1 MPLSVV
7 DLYRDVLPKTN
18 CGDCGFS
25 ACLAFASIVVS
36 EKLPLGNCPH
46 IDTGIVENCQKELDE
61 QYASGKWL
69 KRDMAR
75 DALEWAKQ
83 RSASVKIDDL
93 PNRIGGK
100 LIKRGDGVALELPYF
115 TDSIIITEH
124 GILKKDGSDLTR
136 WEQVFIYNHMAQ
148 GGSKLP
154 SGKWKGLVEF
164 PNTVSKI
171 KSMVEHVEA
180 PLKERFS
187 GKPDEL
193 LAAAE
198 QLGGVDMTDKIKS
211 ADFAILFRPLP
222 RIPVMLMFWDEDK
235 IDGFEAEVKLLF
247 DETIAEHLDIE
258 SIMFLSERLS
268 RLLCE
273 AVIPNKIYS
282 EILH

>member
-7 DLYRDVLPKTN
+7 DLYRDILPKTN
-18 CGDCGFS
+18 CGDCGFP

-46 IDTGIVENCQKELDE
+46 IETGIVEKCQKELDE
-61 QYASGKWL
+61 QYTSGKWL
-69 KRDMAR
+69 KRDMAQ

-83 RSASVKIDDL
+83 RSASVKISDL
-93 PNRIGGK
+93 PDRIGGK
-100 LIKRGDGVALELPYF
+100 LITKDDAVSLELPYF
-115 TDSIIITEH
+115 TDSIFISEN
-124 GILKKDGSDLTR
+124 GILKKDDSELTR
-136 WEQVFIYNHMAQ
+136 WEQVFVYNHMAQ

-154 SGKWKGLVEF
+154 SGKWKGLVEL

-171 KSMVEHVEA
+171 KSMIEHVET
-180 PLKERFS
+180 PLIERFS

-193 LAAAE
+193 LAAAKP
-198 QLGGVDMTDKIKS
+198 LGGLDMTDNIKS
-211 ADFAILFRPLP
+211 ADLAVLFRPLP
-222 RIPVMLMFWDEDK
+222 RIPVMLVFWDEDK

-268 RLLCE
+268 QLLCE
-273 AVIPNKIYS
+273 AVI
-282 EILH
+282 

>member
-7 DLYRDVLPKTN
+7 DIYRDILPKTN
-18 CGDCGFS
+18 CGDCGYP
-25 ACLAFASIVVS
+25 ACMAFASIVVS

-46 IDTGIVENCQKELDE
+46 IDAAVIERCQKELDK

-69 KRDMAR
+69 KRDMAQ

-83 RSASVKIDDL
+83 RSASVKINEL
-93 PNRIGGK
+93 PDRIGGK
-100 LIKRGDGVALELPYF
+100 VFKEGEGVALELPYF
-115 TDSIIITEH
+115 TESVIITEQ

-148 GGSKLP
+148 GGCKLP

-171 KSMVEHVEA
+171 KSMIEHVEV
-180 PLKERFS
+180 PLIERFT

-193 LAAAE
+193 LAAAK
-198 QLGGVDMTDKIKS
+198 QLGGLDMTGEIKS
-211 ADFAILFRPLP
+211 ADLAILFNPLP

-235 IDGFEAEVKLLF
+235 NDGFEAEVKLLF
-247 DETIAEHLDIE
+247 DETIVDHLDIE
-258 SIMFLSERLS
+258 SIVFLSERL
-268 RLLCE
+268 RQLLCE
-273 AVIPNKIYS
+273 TG
-282 EILH
+282 